1 VGLVQWYY
9 LLCYVD
15 QGTITETQ
23 QGEKKECSEENDNM
37 VYVGNLIFTTQ
48 TFSELYRCILFRQ
61 NEVKSS
67 SKTVKVTRLL
77 RVNAENKRIAP
88 MD

>member
-1 VGLVQWYY
+1 
-9 LLCYVD
+9 
-15 QGTITETQ
+15 
-23 QGEKKECSEENDNM
+23 M